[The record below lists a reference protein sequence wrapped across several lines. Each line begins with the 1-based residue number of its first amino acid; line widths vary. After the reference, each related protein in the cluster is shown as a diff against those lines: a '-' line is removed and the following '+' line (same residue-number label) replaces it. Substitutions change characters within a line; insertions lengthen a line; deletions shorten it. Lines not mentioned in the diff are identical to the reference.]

1 MSARCV
7 LIRNDR
13 AGGFSLIE
21 LTVGIGIMAI
31 ILVMLMPS
39 IRTYLVDT
47 RIRTAA
53 QAYYDG
59 AQMARSEALRRNG
72 NVALTLTDSN
82 QGWKVTAGTTDL
94 TVKPPESAN
103 TLTVNST
110 VTTVTFDSQGLASA
124 ANTINFLP
132 GSETGCI
139 KQGGSQR
146 CLDVIVSRGGQIRIC
161 DPSVSTAG
169 DNRKC

>member
-59 AQMARSEALRRNG
+59 AQMAL
-72 NVALTLTDSN
+72 
-82 QGWKVTAGTTDL
+82 
-94 TVKPPESAN
+94 
-103 TLTVNST
+103 
-110 VTTVTFDSQGLASA
+110 
-124 ANTINFLP
+124 
-132 GSETGCI
+132 
-139 KQGGSQR
+139 
-146 CLDVIVSRGGQIRIC
+146 
-161 DPSVSTAG
+161 
-169 DNRKC
+169 

>member
-53 QAYYDG
+53 QA
-59 AQMARSEALRRNG
+59 N
-72 NVALTLTDSN
+72 
-82 QGWKVTAGTTDL
+82 
-94 TVKPPESAN
+94 
-103 TLTVNST
+103 
-110 VTTVTFDSQGLASA
+110 
-124 ANTINFLP
+124 
-132 GSETGCI
+132 
-139 KQGGSQR
+139 
-146 CLDVIVSRGGQIRIC
+146 
-161 DPSVSTAG
+161 
-169 DNRKC
+169 